1 MRYWRRADPACDGQ
15 QQGAT
20 TAPLLPPVGLFL
32 LGETPLVVCC
42 SVVMPRQTVGMR
54 NAALLLA
61 LLITSTGP
69 AMSQMRY
76 QNSGRPWID
85 SGRAD
90 YDEESDQ
97 FADTRLLT
105 QVWLVLDQDK
115 EVLYWTRVAYTD
127 RHIAYLKSKW
137 PNWGKGIDDR
147 RPMGPYLVECSSASG
162 SVSTVQM
169 EQDWTSPVFTPIGKG
184 FGEARVACRS
194 AGFRTTW

>member
-1 MRYWRRADPACDGQ
+1 MLHLCSIQEIFAHFNHQFKDRPECAQAIQ
-15 QQGAT
+15 NKT
-20 TAPLLPPVGLFL
+20 HELLENL
-32 LGETPLVVCC
+32 LEYFESEDKP
-42 SVVMPRQTVGMR
+42 QD
-54 NAALLLA
+54 
-61 LLITSTGP
+61 I